1 MLKFR
6 GRTNIDEVL
15 AHKLAAAATKA
26 EHKLAVQVASDT
38 SPYVPALTGSLDER
52 TYVDGDQI
60 IYPGPYAR
68 YLYYGKVMVDSKTG
82 KGPARFFD
90 KMGNEIIAFPKGSKL
105 TETNKNLVFSKAMH
119 SRAQAHW
126 FEASKAQN
134 INKWVRV
141 AAKEMDKNMK

>member
-6 GRTNIDEVL
+6 VRTNIDEVL

-68 YLYYGKVMVDSKTG
+68 YLYYGKV
-82 KGPARFFD
+82 
-90 KMGNEIIAFPKGSKL
+90 II
-105 TETNKNLVFSKAMH
+105 
-119 SRAQAHW
+119 
-126 FEASKAQN
+126 
-134 INKWVRV
+134 
-141 AAKEMDKNMK
+141 

>member
-1 MLKFR
+1 
-6 GRTNIDEVL
+6 
-15 AHKLAAAATKA
+15 
-26 EHKLAVQVASDT
+26 
-38 SPYVPALTGSLDER
+38 
-52 TYVDGDQI
+52 
-60 IYPGPYAR
+60 
-68 YLYYGKVMVDSKTG
+68 MVDSKTG